1 MKKMLTVE
9 LAKKMLP
16 GGKGSIFTEL
26 GIDFFQ
32 FDGENYTVDGEWS
45 YFTAVP
51 LIEVEFDS
59 EEEFEGLW
67 WGNLP
72 AFSVEL
78 GYPRREDA
86 DEEGEWDA
94 QYDLDA
100 PRLLYIGER
109 LPRDLDENEG

>member
-16 GGKGSIFTEL
+16 GGKGSIITEFD
-26 GIDFFQ
+26 IDFFQ

-72 AFSVEL
+72 DFSVEL
-78 GYPRREDA
+78 GYPLREDA
-86 DEEGEWDA
+86 DEESGEWCD
-94 QYDLDA
+94 QYDLES
-100 PRLLYIGER
+100 PRLLHIGSR
-109 LPRDLDENEG
+109 LPKDLDERS